1 MNPHL
6 PLARPA
12 RRTRAFPTPA
22 SRAAWALAAGVAAGA
37 FGTAAHAQSGV
48 TIFGT
53 LDLNITHAKAG
64 NTSATTMSSGGNLV
78 PSRLGFRG
86 TEDLGGGLAAS
97 FWLEAQLLPDSGA
110 LEGSALFH
118 RRSTVSLSGT
128 SWGEVRLGRDY
139 APTFWNVSQ
148 FAPFGTVGVG
158 GSANIIEGWPF
169 GTGGAR
175 TFVRSA
181 NSLGYLL
188 PRNLGGV
195 YGQAMVAAAEGADG
209 ARYTGAR
216 LGYAAGP
223 VDVAVAYGETPA
235 KGQTSKVANI
245 GGSYNFGVAKLMG
258 YWLDQRATGTK
269 HSNWLLGATVPVG
282 EVGTV
287 RVSVAEAKARG
298 TGVGGD
304 GARQM
309 AVGYVHVLSKRTA
322 LYGAYSRITNRGQ
335 AAFSTSESPE
345 GAPGANASGL
355 QFGISHNF

>member
-1 MNPHL
+1 MNP
-6 PLARPA
+6 PKPSARKASHVHPA
-12 RRTRAFPTPA
+12 RTTPSFLRLA
-22 SRAAWALAAGVAAGA
+22 GVTCLAACALGS
-37 FGTAAHAQSGV
+37 AHAQSGV

-53 LDLNITHAKAG
+53 LDLNVTHAKAG
-64 NTSATTMSSGGNLV
+64 GASVTSMSSGGNLV

-86 TEDLGGGLAAS
+86 KEDLGGGLAAH

-118 RRSTVSLSGT
+118 RRSTVSLSST
-128 SWGEVRLGRDY
+128 TWGEVRLGRDY

-209 ARYTGAR
+209 ARYAGAR
-216 LGYAAGP
+216 LGYASGP

-245 GGSYNFGVAKLMG
+245 GGSYNFGMVKLMG
-258 YWLDQRATGTK
+258 YWLDQRAQGTK
-269 HSNWLLGATVPVG
+269 HANWLLGATVPVG

-287 RVSVAEAKARG
+287 RLSVAEAKARG
-298 TGVGGD
+298 AAVAGD
-304 GARQM
+304 GARQI
-309 AVGYVHVLSKRTA
+309 AVGYVHALSKRTA
-322 LYGAYSRITNRGQ
+322 LYGAYSRIQNRGN
-335 AAFSTSESPE
+335 AAFMTSEAPE
-345 GAPGANASGL
+345 AAPGGNASGL

>member
-1 MNPHL
+1 MNP
-6 PLARPA
+6 PKPSARK
-12 RRTRAFPTPA
+12 A
-22 SRAAWALAAGVAAGA
+22 SRVRAARATSPSFLSLAGAACVAACTLGS
-37 FGTAAHAQSGV
+37 AHAQSGV

-53 LDLNITHAKAG
+53 LDLNVTHAKAG
-64 NTSATTMSSGGNLV
+64 EASVTSLSSGGNIL

-86 TEDLGGGLAAS
+86 TEDLGDGLAAH
-97 FWLEAQLLPDSGA
+97 FWLEMQLLPDSGA
-110 LEGSALFH
+110 LDGAVAFN
-118 RRSTVSLSGT
+118 RRSTVSLSST
-128 SWGEVRLGRDY
+128 TWGEVRLGRDY

-158 GSANIIEGWPF
+158 GSANLIEGWPF

-245 GGSYNFGVAKLMG
+245 GGSYNFGVVKAMG
-258 YWLDQRATGTK
+258 YWLDQRAEGTK

-287 RVSVAEAKARG
+287 RLSVAEAKARG
-298 TGVGGD
+298 VAVAGD
-304 GARQM
+304 GARQI
-309 AVGYVHVLSKRTA
+309 AVGYVHALSKRTA
-322 LYGAYSRITNRGQ
+322 LYGAYSRITNRGN
-335 AAFSTSESPE
+335 AAFMTSEAPEASP
-345 GAPGANASGL
+345 GGNASGL